1 MSHPPRSAVALRC
14 GPHDSMG
21 TLRPILESRGYRT
34 RYCAAVPE
42 RIRSIDPLEV
52 DILLLLGNMSLAN
65 EAPAANFSQEIL
77 DLVRARSHF
86 GLPMLGIGLGAQLIA
101 CALGGSVQPMTRPE
115 ITFAA
120 VELSDAGRRSCLA
133 PLRHSTP
140 VLHWHRDEIV
150 LPHTMQRLAS
160 TAADRVQ
167 AFRRGPQI
175 LGLQFHLEADMD
187 YLNARLQHLTQSP
200 SSAWVD
206 PMLLRMQASES
217 MQRLRHACH
226 AVMTRWLDE
235 MEGNEAEPQASASTS
250 WY

>member
-1 MSHPPRSAVALRC
+1 M
-14 GPHDSMG
+14 
-21 TLRPILESRGYRT
+21 
-34 RYCAAVPE
+34 PE

-52 DILLLLGNMSLAN
+52 DILLLLGHIPLAT
-65 EAPAANFSQEIL
+65 ETPAAHFSQEIL

-101 CALGGSVQPMTRPE
+101 CALGGSIQPMSRPE
-115 ITFAA
+115 IAFAA

-133 PLRHSTP
+133 PLRLGTP
-140 VLHWHRDEIV
+140 VLHWHRDEIL
-150 LPHTMQRLAS
+150 LPDTMQRLAY

-187 YLNARLQHLTQSP
+187 YLNARLQHLSHSP
-200 SSAWVD
+200 ASAGVD
-206 PMLLRMQASES
+206 PLLLRMQASES

-235 MEGNEAEPQASASTS
+235 MEGNEFEPQANGSTP
-250 WY
+250 WQ

>member
-1 MSHPPRSAVALRC
+1 MSRQPRSAVALRC

-42 RIRSIDPLEV
+42 RIRAIDPLEV
-52 DILLLLGNMSLAN
+52 DILLLLGHIPLDTEETATH
-65 EAPAANFSQEIL
+65 FSQEML

-101 CALGGSVQPMTRPE
+101 CALGGSIRAMPRPE

-133 PLRHSTP
+133 PLRHRTP

-150 LPHTMQRLAS
+150 LPSTMQRLAS
-160 TAADRVQ
+160 TGADRVQ

-187 YLNARLQHLTQSP
+187 YLNARLQHLSRSP
-200 SSAWVD
+200 ASAGVD

-235 MEGNEAEPQASASTS
+235 MEGNEAEPQTIESTP
-250 WY
+250 WQ

>member
-1 MSHPPRSAVALRC
+1 
-14 GPHDSMG
+14 MG

-52 DILLLLGNMSLAN
+52 DILLLLGHIPLAT
-65 EAPAANFSQEIL
+65 ETPIAHFAQEIL

-86 GLPMLGIGLGAQLIA
+86 GLPILGIGLGAQLIA
-101 CALGGSVQPMTRPE
+101 CALGGNVQPLPKPE
-115 ITFAA
+115 IAFAP

-133 PLRHSTP
+133 PLGNRTS

-150 LPHTMQRLAS
+150 LPSTMQRLAS
-160 TAADRVQ
+160 TGADQVQ
-167 AFRRGPQI
+167 AFRRGTNI
-175 LGLQFHLEADMD
+175 LGLQFHMEADMD
-187 YLNARLQHLTQSP
+187 YINARLQHLSRAP
-200 SSAWVD
+200 SNTGVD
-206 PMLLRMQASES
+206 PMLLHMQASES

-235 MEGNEAEPQASASTS
+235 MDGNEAEPQASGRGP
-250 WY
+250 WR